1 MGVVVG
7 GLVGGVVVGGTV
19 AGGVV
24 AGGAVAG
31 GDVTGGDLAADGAVV
46 GDEVGLPL
54 AGVFVVVGAVVPVLG
69 LELEVGVEAAPPVE
83 LDAGAGADLGADDF
97 PLERTAN
104 QSCSTPCPLA
114 SPFLVSLTK
123 RYSA

>member
-31 GDVTGGDLAADGAVV
+31 GDVAGGDLVADGAVV
-46 GDEVGLPL
+46 GDEAELPL
-54 AGVFVVVGAVVPVLG
+54 PGVFVGDGVVVPVPVLERG
-69 LELEVGVEAAPPVE
+69 LELGAAPPVE
-83 LDAGAGADLGADDF
+83 AGAGADAGAEDF
-97 PLERTAN
+97 PLERAAN